1 MITHF
6 TKRFLPKSLFARTIL
21 IVLTPII
28 LLEVSIGFVFIQRHY
43 EQVAT
48 QMSSSVSIQL
58 NYIIRTVE
66 NAADQESAETFAHE
80 MGKNLGFSARLDKE
94 TKVFPKTEYKLLDF
108 SGRAIT
114 EVFLNKISKNIQCD
128 FVSNWRIVSLGIQTT
143 KGALLINIRR
153 DELASANPHQLLVL
167 MVFLTILLMMF
178 SLILLRNQIKPIV
191 RLSKAAEA
199 FGKGESIEYQPS
211 GSVEVRGAGLA
222 FLNMRERLQKQI
234 TQRTEMLSGISHDLK
249 TPLTRLKLAISLM
262 EGNKAE
268 VDEIKNDVD
277 MMDKMVREFLDF
289 SKDQTLE
296 QTKKYNVEQFY
307 NKVSRIISSKYS
319 SVRLTS
325 HLESLGK
332 KEFFLRPLSIERA
345 LQNVL
350 DNALRYGSKVLIDL
364 NVDPIDLSLNI
375 EIHDDGPGIPEK
387 FYDLALRPFSTL
399 DHSRNQNEHAGAGLG
414 LSISLDICTSHGG
427 ILSLHKSSK
436 LSGLMVRMK
445 FPSS

>member
-6 TKRFLPKSLFARTIL
+6 IKRFLPKSLFARTIL

-66 NAADQESAETFAHE
+66 NATDQESAETFAHE

-94 TKVFPKTEYKLLDF
+94 KKIIPKTEYNLLDF

-114 EVFLNKISKNIQCD
+114 KVFLDKISRNIHCD
-128 FVSNWRIVSLGIQTT
+128 FVSNWRVVSLGIPTT
-143 KGALLINIRR
+143 KGALLINIGR

-178 SLILLRNQIKPIV
+178 SLILLRNQIKPII

-249 TPLTRLKLAISLM
+249 TPLTRLKLALSLM

-277 MMDKMVREFLDF
+277 MMDKMVKEFLDF

-296 QTKKYNVEQFY
+296 KAKKYNAEEIY
-307 NKVSRIISSKYS
+307 NKISRLTASKYPS
-319 SVRLTS
+319 AKLTS
-325 HLESLGK
+325 HLEKLDNQ
-332 KEFFLRPLSIERA
+332 EIFIRPLSIERA
-345 LQNVL
+345 MQNIL
-350 DNALRYGSKVLIDL
+350 DNAFRYASKVLVDL
-364 NVDPIDLSLNI
+364 NVDPKDFMLNHRI
-375 EIHDDGPGIPEK
+375 LPVYLVHRHE
-387 FYDLALRPFSTL
+387 FQYL
-399 DHSRNQNEHAGAGLG
+399 D
-414 LSISLDICTSHGG
+414 
-427 ILSLHKSSK
+427 
-436 LSGLMVRMK
+436 
-445 FPSS
+445 